1 MKMRKSKAQ
10 VKKAVKRTID
20 TSAENSQVRTA
31 CGGKFWNPCNDASI
45 IEEKRL

>member
-20 TSAENSQVRTA
+20 ISAENYQVRTA
-31 CGGKFWNPCNDASI
+31 CGANFWNPYNDASI